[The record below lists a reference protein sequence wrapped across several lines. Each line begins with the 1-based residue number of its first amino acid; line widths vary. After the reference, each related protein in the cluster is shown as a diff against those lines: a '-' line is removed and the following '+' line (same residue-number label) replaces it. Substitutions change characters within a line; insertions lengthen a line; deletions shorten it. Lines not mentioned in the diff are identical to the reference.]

1 MNFANKR
8 LNIEKILQHGFKRNG
23 EKFFRRD
30 EIINGFTAEIIID
43 AGGNVTTK
51 IFDADG
57 ELYTLHL
64 VEDASGSFVGSIK
77 NAHEKILHD
86 VAENCFDEQIYSGE
100 QTLKVVEL
108 IREKFSDEPEFL
120 WRQAPNYSVFRRADN
135 RKWYAVIMVVPREK
149 LQLAGKDE
157 LEILNLRVEPE
168 ELNRLVDGEK
178 YFRGWHMNK
187 KSWMT
192 LRLDGALSFDEIFS
206 QLEQSYRLAA
216 RK

>member
-1 MNFANKR
+1 MQFKNKV
-8 LNIEKILQHGFKRNG
+8 LNVKKILQHGFKRNG

-30 EIINGFTAEIIID
+30 EIVNGFTAEIIID

-64 VEDASGSFVGSIK
+64 VEGASGIFVGSIK
-77 NAHEKILHD
+77 DAHEKILHD

-206 QLEQSYRLAA
+206 RLEQSYRLAA

>member
-1 MNFANKR
+1 MFRR
-8 LNIEKILQHGFKRNG
+8 LNINKVLQHGFTRDR
-23 EKFFRRD
+23 EIFIRRD
-30 EIINGFTAEIIID
+30 EIVNGFTAEIIID
-43 AGGNVTTK
+43 AGGNVTIK

-57 ELYTLHL
+57 ELYTLHQ
-64 VEDASGSFVGSIK
+64 VESASGSFVGSVK
-77 NAHEKILHD
+77 VAHEKILHE
-86 VAENCFDEQIYSGE
+86 VFANCFDEQIYSGE
-100 QTLKVVEL
+100 QALKLVEH

-120 WRQAPNYSVFRRADN
+120 WDKFPNYAVFRRRDN
-135 RKWYAVIMVVPREK
+135 RKWYAVIMVVPRNK
-149 LQLAGKDE
+149 LQLTGSAE

-168 ELNRLVDGEK
+168 ELNRIVDGQK

-206 QLEQSYRLAA
+206 RVEQSYRLAS

>member
-1 MNFANKR
+1 MIFKNRR
-8 LNIEKILQHGFKRNG
+8 LNISKTLQHGFTRDG

-30 EIINGFTAEIIID
+30 EIVNDFTAEIIID

-64 VEDASGSFVGSIK
+64 VEGASGSFVGSIK
-77 NAHEKILHD
+77 AAHEKLLSDI
-86 VAENCFDEQIYSGE
+86 AANCFDEQLYSGE
-100 QTLKVVEL
+100 QALKLIEH
-108 IREKFSDEPEFL
+108 IREKFSDAPEFL
-120 WRQAPNYSVFRRADN
+120 WEKFPNFAVFRRRDN

-149 LQLAGKDE
+149 LQLTGKDE

-168 ELNRLVDGEK
+168 ELNNLVDGEK

-192 LRLDGALSFDEIFS
+192 LRLDGELTDEEIFS
-206 QLEQSYRLAA
+206 RVEQSYRLAA

>member
-1 MNFANKR
+1 MQFKNKV
-8 LNIEKILQHGFKRNG
+8 LNLKKILQHGFKRNG

-30 EIINGFTAEIIID
+30 EIINGFTAKIIID
-43 AGGNVTTK
+43 AGGNVTIK

-64 VEDASGSFVGSIK
+64 VEGASGIFVGSIK
-77 NAHEKILHD
+77 DAHEKILHD

-108 IREKFSDEPEFL
+108 IREKFSGAPEFL
-120 WRQAPNYSVFRRADN
+120 WEKFPNFAVFRRADN

-206 QLEQSYRLAA
+206 RLEQSYRLAA

>member
-1 MNFANKR
+1 MIFKNRR
-8 LNIEKILQHGFKRNG
+8 LNIEKILQHGFKRDG
-23 EKFFRRD
+23 EIFIRRD
-30 EIINGFTAEIIID
+30 KIVNDFTAEIIID
-43 AGGNVTTK
+43 TGGNVTTK
-51 IFDADG
+51 IFDTDG

-64 VEDASGSFVGSIK
+64 VDGASGSFVGSVK
-77 NAHEKILHD
+77 AAHEKILHD
-86 VAENCFDEQIYSGE
+86 VAENCFDEEIYSGE
-100 QTLKVVEL
+100 QALKVVEL
-108 IREKFSDEPEFL
+108 IREKFSDTPEFL
-120 WRQAPNYSVFRRADN
+120 WEKFPNFAVFRRRDN

-149 LQLAGKDE
+149 LQLTGKDE

-192 LRLDGALSFDEIFS
+192 LRLDGALSDEEIFS
-206 QLEQSYRLAA
+206 RVEQSYHLAA